1 MSPAD
6 VDAMA
11 ILRAKRKDCKGA
23 RWSENFS
30 GLVHCRERCA
40 DVGSVVQG
48 RVRRHASRAGTRA
61 FGLIQAVL
69 WPNRARGETELIG
82 IGSPVTAQ
90 FCLPDQPVPHCVC
103 SPVAGDPGHEQN
115 KQGVWRRFYLGRSS
129 NPSDGAGSL
138 CLDVRRR

>member
-1 MSPAD
+1 MSPTD
-6 VDAMA
+6 VDTMA

-40 DVGSVVQG
+40 DVGSVVEG
-48 RVRRHASRAGTRA
+48 RVRRHASRAGTHA
-61 FGLIQAVL
+61 SGLIQAVL

-82 IGSPVTAQ
+82 IGSSVTAQ
-90 FCLPDQPVPHCVC
+90 FRLPDQPVPHCVS

-115 KQGVWRRFYLGRSS
+115 KQGVQRHLYLGRSS
-129 NPSDGAGSL
+129 NPSDGVGSL
-138 CLDVRRR
+138 CLDVR